1 MFAKKYLLLSALLSV
16 SSASVLADHDP
27 QAPAC
32 LDRLNHEDY
41 AAANTICSK
50 LADAGD
56 AQGLFAM
63 GRIYG
68 ESLGRDGDQI
78 KSVELLT
85 QSVAAGYT
93 PAAYYLGVAYE
104 HGRGVE
110 QNLPQAV
117 GYYRQAASGNMSES
131 QFKLGQMLL
140 KGSGVK
146 QDLGLG
152 ERWLRLAARSGHQD
166 AQVTLAILLAGKDHD
181 ASLSWYQ
188 KAAVQEN
195 PDALYNLAAIYFN
208 GEQVDA
214 DLPQALE
221 YAQRSKAAGHKK
233 ADVLYTAISERL
245 LNLYGPTAAG
255 QPASAGFSA
264 APGLKTSDWLFS
276 QPKQNFVLQLAQF
289 KDKPAMT
296 EFLQANRLEGKVD
309 YYRSVTVLGPVYV
322 VLYSHQF
329 DSYGAAKRG
338 MESQLPAV
346 VAEGGWIRQLSVL
359 QDIYTPTKS

>member
-1 MFAKKYLLLSALLSV
+1 MFAKKSLLLSAFLAV
-16 SSASVLADHDP
+16 SSASALANHDP
-27 QAPAC
+27 QGPAC
-32 LDRLNHEDY
+32 LDRLEHEDY
-41 AAANTICSK
+41 AAANSICSR
-50 LADAGD
+50 LAETGD

-68 ESLGRDGDQI
+68 ESLGRPGDQV
-78 KSVELLT
+78 KSVKLLT
-85 QSVAAGYT
+85 ESVAAGYT

-104 HGRGVE
+104 YGRGVE

-117 GYYRQAASGNMSES
+117 GYYRQAASENMAQS

-146 QDLGLG
+146 QDLNLG
-152 ERWLRLAARSGHQD
+152 ERWLRLAARAGHQD
-166 AQVTLAILLAGKDHD
+166 AQVTLAILLAEKDHA

-188 KAAVQEN
+188 KAAQQEN

-208 GEQVDA
+208 GDQVDA

-221 YAQRSKAAGHKK
+221 YAQRSKVAGHEK

-255 QPASAGFSA
+255 QPASAGFA
-264 APGLKTSDWLFS
+264 DVGGLKNRDWLFS
-276 QPKQNFVLQLAQF
+276 QPKDKFVLQLAQF
-289 KDKPAMT
+289 KDEPSLNA
-296 EFLQANRLEGKVD
+296 FLRDNDLQGKVD

-322 VLYSHQF
+322 VLYRNQF
-329 DSYGAAKRG
+329 STYGEAKRS
-338 MESQLPAV
+338 MQAQLPSE
-346 VAEGGWIRQLSVL
+346 VAEGGWIRQLSAL
-359 QDIYTPTKS
+359 QDVYTPTGS

>member
-1 MFAKKYLLLSALLSV
+1 MFARKYLLLSALLVV
-16 SSASVLADHDP
+16 SSASALANHDP

-41 AAANTICSK
+41 AAANTICSR
-50 LADAGD
+50 LADASD

-68 ESLGRDGDQI
+68 ESLGRDGDQV
-78 KSVELLT
+78 KSVDLLT

-110 QNLPQAV
+110 QNFPQAV
-117 GYYRQAASGNMSES
+117 GYYRQAASGNMPES

-146 QDLGLG
+146 QDLSLG
-152 ERWLRLAARSGHQD
+152 ERWLRLAARAGHQD

-188 KAAVQEN
+188 KAALQDN

-208 GEQVDA
+208 GGQVDA

-221 YAQRSKAAGHKK
+221 YAQRSKAAGHEK
-233 ADVLYTAISERL
+233 AEVLYTAISERL

-255 QPASAGFSA
+255 QPASAAFAGE
-264 APGLKTSDWLFS
+264 GLKSRDWLFS
-276 QPKQNFVLQLAQF
+276 QSKQNFVLQLAQF
-289 KDKPAMT
+289 KDEQAMA
-296 EFLQANRLEGKVD
+296 EFLQSNGLVGKVD

-322 VLYSHQF
+322 VLYSRQF

-338 MESQLPAV
+338 MQAQLSSAV
-346 VAEGGWIRQLSVL
+346 AKGGWIRQLSVL
-359 QDIYTPTKS
+359 QDVYTPTDS